1 MPIEDGNAQTVP
13 ISELI
18 DLIQSHE
25 LVLPR
30 FQRKLKWNWEKQK
43 SLLISLS
50 LDMPIGM
57 FMIWNRAHTPDRE
70 DFRSLIGFPFPSN
83 NEEMEALRRNINYF
97 LLDGQQRLTFLA
109 SLSHLLPN
117 DDNELK
123 FVNCRILEEGGRD
136 IIIFSQSSQQVV
148 LDPDDRV
155 FNLQQLLQQGDG
167 VDARFRGFSAPD
179 QRLISIL
186 HRGFTSKPVLLQSL
200 HSNFPK
206 GLALYSYD
214 TLNTA
219 GTKLG
224 DEDMAEAKLISVYP
238 SLFVNIR
245 DQVETL
251 STPLFPGRSWSKL
264 FTRSML
270 LKSLLEEIYRTTIP
284 KLAQNRGLK
293 IFNPKHSSSRD
304 YENEPRVRNLS
315 ANVVSTAW
323 RNVTRSMERLKN
335 FMNDWGLTDPK
346 RLTSSYLIVAA
357 TYLREHCPAPRD
369 RLTNAD
375 SNKLKAWMLR
385 AQLWRHHTGGS
396 TQKKL
401 DRDCSAAR
409 SGVWERMYNVA
420 REERQEASTDLQL
433 KDFGLPL
440 IEGNGSPSD
449 TQFILELMRQIAIEN
464 TAMDFDGTRI
474 DRFTEY
480 SKDHIFP
487 QSLIRPAMEG
497 DEQVEYPTEFW
508 DHPLNIMFISR
519 RSNSSLSNSR
529 PSEYLPE
536 LIRDEQDEILSAQFV
551 PFEHEATE
559 NFLQLENFDAAP
571 THQLYNDGGEITP
584 AFLHIRGGLLMNAAN
599 GMLRGLD
606 NTE

>member
-1 MPIEDGNAQTVP
+1 MAIQDGDAQTVP
-13 ISELI
+13 ISELLEAI
-18 DLIQSHE
+18 ENRH

-57 FMIWNRAHTPDRE
+57 FMVWNKTATPGEDEFRE
-70 DFRSLIGFPFPSN
+70 MSGFNLPSLPDEFEST
-83 NEEMEALRRNINYF
+83 RRGIKYF

-109 SLSHLLPN
+109 SIRYLDPEQNN
-117 DDNELK
+117 DLK
-123 FVNCRILEEGGRD
+123 YINCKIGEEGGRD
-136 IIIFSQSSQQVV
+136 VISFTQSNQQVN

-155 FNLQQLLQQGDG
+155 FNLQQLIQQGNG
-167 VDARFRGFSAPD
+167 VDARFANFSLEDRG
-179 QRLISIL
+179 LISTL
-186 HRGFTSKPVLLQSL
+186 SKGLTSKPVLVQSL

-238 SLFVNIR
+238 SLFMSIR
-245 DQVETL
+245 NQVEAL
-251 STPLFPGRSWSKL
+251 STPLFPNRSWSKL

-270 LKSLLEEIYRTTIP
+270 IKSLLEEIYRTTIP
-284 KLAQNRGLK
+284 SLAETRGLK
-293 IFNPKHSSSRD
+293 IFNPKHSSNGDYDNNPRIRD
-304 YENEPRVRNLS
+304 LS
-315 ANVVSTAW
+315 KNSVKKAW
-323 RNVTRSMERLKN
+323 GNVTRSMERLKS

-346 RLTSSYLIVAA
+346 RMVSSYLIVAA
-357 TYLREHCPAPRD
+357 AYLRQHCPGPRD
-369 RLTNAD
+369 RLNTGDENR
-375 SNKLKAWMLR
+375 LKAWMLR
-385 AQLWRHHTGGS
+385 SQLWRHHTGGS

-409 SGVWERMYNVA
+409 SGDWTSMYSVA
-420 REERQEASTDLQL
+420 REERQDASIEVQL

-440 IEGNGSPSD
+440 IEGNGTPAD
-449 TQFILELMRQIAIEN
+449 TQFILEIMRQVAIN
-464 TAMDFDGTRI
+464 KNAVDFDGTRI

-487 QSLIRPAMEG
+487 QSLMTTDYEDGNP
-497 DEQVEYPTEFW
+497 VEYPTEFW

-519 RSNSSLSNSR
+519 RSNSSLQDER
-529 PSEYLPE
+529 PSRYLPQLVSE
-536 LIRDEQDEILSAQFV
+536 GNHQILSSQCV
-551 PFEHEATE
+551 PYQHPETD
-559 NFLQLENFDAAP
+559 NFLRLQNYDAAP
-571 THQLYNDGGEITP
+571 TYQLYNDQGDITP
-584 AFLHIRGGLLMNAAN
+584 SFLHVRGQLILDAVNDLLRE
-599 GMLRGLD
+599 L
-606 NTE
+606 EQ